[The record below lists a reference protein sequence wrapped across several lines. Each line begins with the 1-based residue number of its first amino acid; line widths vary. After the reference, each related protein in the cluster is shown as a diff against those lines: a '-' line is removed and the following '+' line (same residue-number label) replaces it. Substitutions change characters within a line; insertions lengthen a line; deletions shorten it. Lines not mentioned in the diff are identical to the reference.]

1 MSEFVT
7 DTGCTIQVKID
18 VWDDDRTVLSLEI
31 KNDPDGYIEVVLT
44 KDERAK
50 LITNLAFKS

>member
-31 KNDPDGYIEVVLT
+31 KMIQMDIS
-44 KDERAK
+44 K
-50 LITNLAFKS
+50 LF